1 MYKEA
6 IAFHKFM
13 FFVISALIVAF
24 YISEAYNGNKEKP
37 AVKDA
42 FEKRFCVEML
52 DSERVRNYSCI
63 KEGNN
68 FGCSP
73 KKETIDEVIFEL
85 CEYEGE

>member
-42 FEKRFCVEML
+42 FEKNLC
-52 DSERVRNYSCI
+52 
-63 KEGNN
+63 
-68 FGCSP
+68 
-73 KKETIDEVIFEL
+73 